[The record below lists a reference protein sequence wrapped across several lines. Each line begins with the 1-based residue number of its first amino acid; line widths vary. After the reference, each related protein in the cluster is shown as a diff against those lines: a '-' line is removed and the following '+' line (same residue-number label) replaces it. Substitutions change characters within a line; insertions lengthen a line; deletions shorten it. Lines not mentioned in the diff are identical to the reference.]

1 MAQMIKT
8 CIHVAQRRLPIEWI
22 VALFHTCTYARLKL
36 YNTTSFTVK
45 VKHGEE
51 TTFLL
56 LRGRTKLCWLINFY
70 VCSHVTGSVY
80 LFVIVFNL
88 YLGLFCDPLYYIDI
102 VYFIFFFTYK

>member
-1 MAQMIKT
+1 MLYSI
-8 CIHVAQRRLPIEWI
+8 P
-22 VALFHTCTYARLKL
+22 TYARLKL
-36 YNTTSFTVK
+36 YYTTSFTVK

-88 YLGLFCDPLYYIDI
+88 YLGLFCDRLSISMYTLSSSTHINKI
-102 VYFIFFFTYK
+102 EVAVCNGKIKINALIFIGH